1 MRVLI
6 VGAAGMLGRKLAEA
20 HALAPADGLGR
31 VAGCPSDFDTGRA
44 RDLGFRAETS
54 FEQIIRVHLEDE
66 LGGRPA
72 GRTA

>member
-6 VGAAGMLGRKLAEA
+6 VGASGMLGRRLG

>member
-20 HALAPADGLGR
+20 LALADGLGR

>member
-20 HALAPADGLGR
+20 LALADGLGR
-31 VAGCPSDFDTGRA
+31 VAGRPSDFDTGRA